1 MASFPTS
8 SPLPT
13 SNRSSGDSDRGE
25 SAGVADASGS
35 DQRFSEIVFSEGE
48 SDGDYQHL
56 SKDEEIGDDSDE
68 ESESEPQQEQQ

>member
-1 MASFPTS
+1 
-8 SPLPT
+8 
-13 SNRSSGDSDRGE
+13 
-25 SAGVADASGS
+25 
-35 DQRFSEIVFSEGE
+35 VFSEGE